1 VPYPE
6 ISEAHNTQKTN
17 KKKRKTISSVAIM
30 TPKCIVNCCDSVS
43 QKGDPKHAFFY
54 GMPVYAEGMKLWVSI
69 IERYS
74 GLRPLRR
81 NSQLKNAVVCG
92 KHFGD
97 DSFRSHS
104 VYHNPELV
112 ANAVPSI
119 FLGVSD
125 APKESGTPPLGEKLL
140 EPPTKKIRLSYS
152 NARTTSR

>member
-1 VPYPE
+1 
-6 ISEAHNTQKTN
+6 
-17 KKKRKTISSVAIM
+17 M
-30 TPKCIVNCCDSVS
+30 TPKCIVNGCDSVS
-43 QKGDPKHAFFY
+43 HKGDPKHAYFY
-54 GMPVYAEGMKLWVSI
+54 KMPTEAEGRQLWISI

-97 DSFRSHS
+97 DSFRSYS
-104 VYHNPELV
+104 VYHNPKLV

-119 FLGVSD
+119 FLGVCD
-125 APKESGTPPLGEKLL
+125 APKEIGTPPLGEKLL

-152 NARTTSR
+152 NAQSTSR